1 MIDRLGTLIYESI
14 AMLSGM
20 QLDIFTHLSGFASTA
35 TELADQMRVDAYK
48 LTPRLYALTAVGLL
62 KVEDDRFTN
71 GQEG

>member
-1 MIDRLGTLIYESI
+1 
-14 AMLSGM
+14 
-20 QLDIFTHLSGFASTA
+20 
-35 TELADQMRVDAYK
+35 MRVDAYK